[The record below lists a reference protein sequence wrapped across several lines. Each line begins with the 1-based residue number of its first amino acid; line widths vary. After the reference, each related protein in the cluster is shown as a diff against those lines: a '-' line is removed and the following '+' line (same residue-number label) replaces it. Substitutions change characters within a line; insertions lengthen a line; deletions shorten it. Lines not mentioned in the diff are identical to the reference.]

1 MVGPLVVG
9 GSDGI
14 VYAKC
19 RFVACSGKSY
29 ELKIN
34 EEILNETIY

>member
-1 MVGPLVVG
+1 MVGPFVDVD
-9 GSDGI
+9 SDGI

-29 ELKIN
+29 KEYIYIYLK
-34 EEILNETIY
+34 